1 VVLVHLLTFLQLTT
15 DVCNAATVGEVFEAD
30 SSKAASYTGRI
41 MPAWNQLRTA
51 CTEDFSQGA
60 VVLLDGICAVN
71 DLQFVSGQVFCILI
85 HCVFLHI
92 AVCSV

>member
-60 VVLLDGICAVN
+60 VQWMA
-71 DLQFVSGQVFCILI
+71 FVQLMIYSLCQARFFVF
-85 HCVFLHI
+85 
-92 AVCSV
+92 